1 MTDILFTSATD
12 TLFELLGDKKYLGAK
27 PGIIASLHT
36 WDKTLLLH
44 PHLHC
49 LTTGGG
55 LTDSKEWSSIKGGNL
70 LPFRAVRKLFR
81 GKILARIRKA
91 LRGRQTDPS

>member
-1 MTDILFTSATD
+1 M
-12 TLFELLGDKKYLGAK
+12 
-27 PGIIASLHT
+27 
-36 WDKTLLLH
+36 H

-55 LTDSKEWSSIKGGNL
+55 LTDSKEWSSIKDGYL
-70 LPFRAVRKLFR
+70 LPFRAVRKLFQ

-91 LRGRQTDPS
+91 AAG